1 MIDKLYPD
9 ESIFRRE
16 ELRNSLEQRML
27 VCTCNSQ
34 KSVSM
39 VDSLTDGNYKRAT
52 FMCLALALFNQ
63 LSGVNVITFYST
75 QIFDNV
81 NMKTYQPIN
90 VASGNLWLSV
100 SRTFG
105 ALFSVLPFRYLPRR

>member
-1 MIDKLYPD
+1 MPIPLSLFSLIMLLTVHNHDTLVFLIQRKDEVGSINLIDKLYPD

-16 ELRNSLEQRML
+16 ELRSSLEHRYL
-27 VCTCNSQ
+27 TCTCNSQ

-75 QIFDNV
+75 
-81 NMKTYQPIN
+81 
-90 VASGNLWLSV
+90 
-100 SRTFG
+100 
-105 ALFSVLPFRYLPRR
+105 